1 MKERMTMTARN
12 RFHLIMICFTVLIAG
27 TLLIKQTASSEQRKI
42 ETIGI
47 DYAQMNQS
55 VEKVLKDMPEM
66 VEELTSIQSGIRSNK
81 LESSFSTNKTEFRL
95 RVNNNL
101 TGEEHSSPFLKGIA
115 EKQTDHYQDAL
126 EIAEEAYG
134 ITVTEDEIDAY
145 IKENVSTV
153 WDAEKRKY
161 AKSLQ
166 LTLNELDYYFDRDVY
181 VMNVLWERVLPL
193 VMQEFPRE
201 RGESGQAYGKRI
213 KEEFFTSMEDEA

>member
-1 MKERMTMTARN
+1 MTARN

>member
-1 MKERMTMTARN
+1 MTARN

-126 EIAEEAYG
+126 EIAEEAYD

>member
-1 MKERMTMTARN
+1 MTARN

-27 TLLIKQTASSEQRKI
+27 TLLIKQTASSEQQKR

-47 DYAQMNQS
+47 DYMQMNQS

-66 VEELTSIQSGIRSNK
+66 AGELALIQSGEGTNRSDQ
-81 LESSFSTNKTEFRL
+81 SFSANKTEFRI
-95 RVNNNL
+95 RVKNNL
-101 TGEEHSSPFLKGIA
+101 TGEEHSSVFLKGIA
-115 EKQTDHYQDAL
+115 EKQTDHYQEAL

-134 ITVTEDEIDAY
+134 ISVTEDEIDAY

-153 WDAEKRKY
+153 WDVEKRKY
-161 AKSLQ
+161 AKSLH
-166 LTLNELDYYFDRDVY
+166 LTLDELDYHFDRDIY

-193 VMQEFPRE
+193 VMQEFPRQ

-213 KEEFFTSMEDEA
+213 KEEFFSSMDDEA

>member
-1 MKERMTMTARN
+1 MTARN

-27 TLLIKQTASSEQRKI
+27 TLLIKQTASSEQQKI

-55 VEKVLKDMPEM
+55 VEKVLKDMPEIK
-66 VEELTSIQSGIRSNK
+66 EELKSIQTGIHSNQ
-81 LESSFSTNKTEFRL
+81 LDQSFSINKTEFRL
-95 RVNNNL
+95 RVKNNL
-101 TGEEHSSPFLKGIA
+101 TEEEHSSPFLRGIA

-126 EIAEEAYG
+126 DIAEEAYG

-145 IKENVSTV
+145 IKENVSTI

-166 LTLNELDYYFDRDVY
+166 LTLNELDYQFDRDIY
-181 VMNVLWERVLPL
+181 VMNVLWERVLPI
-193 VMQEFPRE
+193 VMQEFPRQ
-201 RGESGQAYGKRI
+201 RGESGQAYGKRL
-213 KEEFFTSMEDEA
+213 KEEFFNSTEDSA